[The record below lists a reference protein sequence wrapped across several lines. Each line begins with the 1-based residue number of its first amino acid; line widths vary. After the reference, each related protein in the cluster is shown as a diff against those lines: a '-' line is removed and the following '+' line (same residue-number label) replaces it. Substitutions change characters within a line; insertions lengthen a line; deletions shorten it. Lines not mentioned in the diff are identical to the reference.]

1 LNIATLTVLKFE
13 TPNGAEKALEVI
25 VDLNKKELIK
35 LHDAAIVTWPEGKK
49 KPKTK
54 HLNDLTGAG
63 ALSGAFWGMLFGLI
77 FFVPIFGM
85 VVGAAMGALA
95 GSMSHVGISEDFIK
109 SVRGKV
115 TEGTSALFL
124 MTSDVVED
132 RVADAMK
139 EFKFE
144 IIATNLSKEE
154 EKKLH
159 EVFAEEEAVPA
170 R

>member
-1 LNIATLTVLKFE
+1 METLTVLKFE
-13 TPNGAEKALEVI
+13 TADGAEKALRV
-25 VDLNKKELIK
+25 VQDLSKQNLIN

-49 KPKTK
+49 KPKTEQL
-54 HLNDLTGAG
+54 HDLKGAG

-77 FFVPIFGM
+77 FFVPLLGLA
-85 VVGAAMGALA
+85 VGAAMGALT
-95 GSMSHVGISEDFIK
+95 GSMTDIGINDEFIR

-124 MTSDVVED
+124 MTSDAVKD
-132 RVADAMK
+132 RVAEAARGM
-139 EFKFE
+139 KFE

-159 EVFAEEEAVPA
+159 ETFAEEETAPA

>member
-1 LNIATLTVLKFE
+1 MGTLTVLKFE
-13 TPNGAEKALEVI
+13 TADGAEKALHV
-25 VDLNKKELIK
+25 VQDLSKQNLIN

-54 HLNDLTGAG
+54 QLTDLTGAG

-77 FFVPIFGM
+77 FFVPLLGLA
-85 VVGAAMGALA
+85 VGAAMGALT
-95 GSMSHVGISEDFIK
+95 GSMTDIGINDEFIR

-124 MTSDVVED
+124 MTSDAVKD
-132 RVADAMK
+132 RVAEAARGM
-139 EFKFE
+139 KFE

-159 EVFAEEEAVPA
+159 DTFAEEEAAPA
-170 R
+170 